1 MRSQMC
7 CAFGVLD
14 QPIFWERNLLE
25 RAPECSVVCVWAR
38 AKDGVNSSDLS
49 GKAQ

>member
-1 MRSQMC
+1 MWSQMC

-25 RAPECSVVCVWAR
+25 RAPECSVVCV
-38 AKDGVNSSDLS
+38 GQ
-49 GKAQ
+49 GKGWSKQL